1 MRYDFFLVLSISL
14 ETGGDVSVTVTHNS
28 FYCSGECEVRVRMA
42 VQGSVMRRRRILVR
56 AHLGW
61 AHLGFDSG

>member
-1 MRYDFFLVLSISL
+1 MKQLESSLVSSISL
-14 ETGGDVSVTVTHNS
+14 QTGGDVPVTVTHYS
-28 FYCSGECEVRVRMA
+28 FYCSGECEVRMA
-42 VQGSVMRRRRILVR
+42 VEGSVMRRRRILVR

>member
-1 MRYDFFLVLSISL
+1 M
-14 ETGGDVSVTVTHNS
+14 SVTVTHNS

>member
-1 MRYDFFLVLSISL
+1 MRYDFLVLSISL
-14 ETGGDVSVTVTHNS
+14 ETGGDVSVTVTHYS
-28 FYCSGECEVRVRMA
+28 FYCSGECEVRMA
-42 VQGSVMRRRRILVR
+42 VEGSVMRRRRILVR

>member
-1 MRYDFFLVLSISL
+1 M
-14 ETGGDVSVTVTHNS
+14 SVTVTHNS

-42 VQGSVMRRRRILVR
+42 VQGSVMRRRRMLVR

-61 AHLGFDSG
+61 GASRIRFWLNDVI